1 MSENYVKNYEIG
13 NIRLDAPYAHY
24 VHELPLLSFGDIM
37 HTVGLSLVYN
47 SKIEDNLYKIANGY
61 KLNLHKRL
69 IFDNNEIYY
78 EDASGKTI
86 KLNAADN
93 SSTVFA
99 FDDDSQRV
107 VRLIDGVY
115 IVENSDYS
123 TESYNSNGQIT
134 SVTDKYGVTYL
145 SYVYTVGLLTSINF
159 RGDAYGNN
167 KLIKFTYSGS
177 KLSTID
183 YSSGNSSFV
192 TTLTYN
198 TNGIEVGHYSGVDYH
213 ISLQDNTYTVYS
225 ADKDA
230 AYSNDYSHQL
240 TCTKNDNT
248 ISIESKIGSKVV
260 DSSVY
265 TFVNSIGNDKYDIV
279 DCTNRHGVITR
290 TQYEDDKAA
299 YSYEISESGNIV
311 PCGTVSVYKDSEVI
325 GTQTYNSGIKMN
337 NVYDNIW
344 AIETGLS
351 ESTSD
356 DGYYFVISGWLQT
369 VDEPEC
375 TLTIIDG
382 ANNQITKTVKNLNP
396 EFRKFFSFKYDTP
409 SPQSIC
415 VNPYFSNSKMKT
427 YDFRITM
434 HEGAGA
440 GLLNVNHFTQIEDVL
455 IEDDQNGNNSN
466 FMPIDSSAVFYNGNT
481 VIDHRI
487 TAGDILK
494 YKINQKLGSH
504 INEIYYDEC
513 HGVITNAGELYVD
526 FVSTPTD
533 EARKISVNDLAV
545 GKILYKSGNV
555 HIIKTNY
562 YNLFFGTKKYTNSH
576 YYEHTTY
583 NEHFDVTVS
592 GDPFAA
598 LTNLIRNE
606 KGLVKEKHILDMTN
620 GNEIETHYS
629 YDDKCTKLLSTT
641 DEFGVV
647 TTYTTDDIWGIITGT
662 AFADGTSTT
671 DEFDKD
677 ACALVSKTFAKDFS
691 RLVHT
696 FGYSGGNLSSISV
709 NSINYGFNYNNGD
722 LSGVVKSGNNIES
735 YALSDN
741 DKTLTTQYH
750 HIQYNGQGNT
760 EIQRTDI
767 YGRLTEVEGKI
778 TNTYGIDPRYESD
791 SYVFTNRNNGSARL
805 ATSTDLV
812 TNKTTK
818 YAYAND
824 RLSKIGTFDSANA
837 KLSEASFTYDNIGRV
852 TSYEFSLGAKS
863 VKENSEY
870 DTATTAPTPD
880 NRISNQTFI
889 VNGNNVLSSTN
900 SYDTHRRLVNK
911 ETLISSNSLIKEIGY
926 DKTRINSVYYSVNN
940 VYKHKYI
947 LSYDSHSRIIN
958 EQDNVSD
965 GYTSSYEYD
974 FLGRLTRENNQALD
988 KTIVYSYNGIGGI
1001 SRATEYAYTTG
1012 EISGTPISEEVYT
1025 YSPHYPD
1032 QIKAINDK
1040 TIYFDSRGFYG
1051 GFKDNVNNVT
1061 ANYIWKEKN
1070 IKFIQYEQATTFQA
1084 IDFEHD
1090 AYGKRTKK
1098 IYTYYHSKYEQGLE
1112 DVFTHNYDYDTNGR
1126 LIRETISTVYYG
1138 QQSPIND
1145 ELIYLYDGN
1154 DVVGMIHTLN
1164 GVANTYTFDKNYK
1177 GDVVG
1182 IYDSTG
1188 TSIVKYAYDAWGK
1201 CTILNGSN
1209 MTIAN
1214 INPFRYRSY
1223 YFDSESGLYYL
1234 NARYYDPS
1242 WRIFISPDSPEYL
1255 DPETPNGL
1263 NLNAYCYN
1271 DPVNYCDPSGHALET
1286 IFDIGFAI
1294 WSLIDFIKDPT
1305 WANAGWLALDV
1316 AALVVPFLPAG
1327 SKVITKADD
1336 LLDVVGFVNKYDEV
1350 IVLGQSMTTRVSPYA
1365 DEIGAAVYGGLTS
1378 FKDLEKAY
1386 GTVLTTFIGY
1396 SDNMALIIK
1405 ESLKGAKFIDIGF
1418 DATRTIK
1425 GLKGMDL
1432 FTEIASRVTI
1442 YSERFFAQLFRKKNV
1457 FRYFRHKIF

>member
-47 SKIEDNLYKIANGY
+47 SKIEDNPYKLANGY

-69 IFDNNEIYY
+69 IFENNEIYY

-99 FDDDSQRV
+99 LDDDSQRV

-167 KLIKFTYSGS
+167 KFIKFTYSGS

-198 TNGIEVGHYSGVDYH
+198 TNGIKVGHYSGVDYH
-213 ISLQDNTYTVYS
+213 ISLQYNTYTVYS

-279 DCTNRHGVITR
+279 DCTNRHGAITR

-344 AIETGLS
+344 AIETELTQS
-351 ESTSD
+351 SNDKYCFT
-356 DGYYFVISGWLQT
+356 ISGWLRT
-369 VDEPEC
+369 VSEREC
-375 TLTIIDG
+375 SLTIIDG
-382 ANNQITKTVKNLNP
+382 ASNQTIQTVKNLIPNVW
-396 EFRKFFSFKYDTP
+396 KYFSINFYTNY
-409 SPQSIC
+409 PQSIA
-415 VNPYFSNSKMKT
+415 VNPQFNYSTVNT
-427 YDFRITM
+427 RDFIITTQ
-434 HEGAGA
+434 EGAENNLQNA
-440 GLLNVNHFTQIEDVL
+440 NHFTQIDEVL
-455 IEDDQNGNNSN
+455 IDESNQNPT
-466 FMPIDSSAVFYNGNT
+466 FYLALPFPFYNGNT
-481 VIDHRI
+481 IINHRI
-487 TAGDILK
+487 TSKDILR
-494 YKINQKLGSH
+494 YKINQQYGNYK
-504 INEIYYDEC
+504 NEIYYDGC
-513 HGVITNAGELYVD
+513 KGIITNAGTFSIAY
-526 FVSTPTD
+526 
-533 EARKISVNDLAV
+533 NDSNGTLIKVPIESLAV
-545 GKILYKSGNV
+545 GVFIHKNGNK
-555 HIIKTNY
+555 HIHKTNLYALNSNSY
-562 YNLFFGTKKYTNSH
+562 YLKDSKYTNGK
-576 YYEHTTY
+576 YYAQTLYDDKLNPQAVVENGRKTTAY
-583 NEHFDVTVS
+583 FRNNNGLIIRQELHDMSS
-592 GDPFAA
+592 G
-598 LTNLIRNE
+598 T
-606 KGLVKEKHILDMTN
+606 
-620 GNEIETHYS
+620 EIEIQYS

-671 DEFDKD
+671 DEFDKG

-767 YGRLTEVEGKI
+767 YGRLTEVDGKI

-812 TNKTTK
+812 INKTTK

-837 KLSEASFTYDNIGRV
+837 KLSEASFTYDSIGRV

-863 VKENSEY
+863 VKENAEY

-880 NRISNQTFI
+880 DRISNQTFI

-965 GYTSSYEYD
+965 GYTSSCEYD

-1001 SRATEYAYTTG
+1001 SRAAEYAYTTG
-1012 EISGTPISEEVYT
+1012 EISGTPLSEEVYT
-1025 YSPHYPD
+1025 YSPHYSD

-1061 ANYIWKEKN
+1061 ANYVWKEKN

-1126 LIRETISTVYYG
+1126 LIRETISTVYN

-1145 ELIYLYDGN
+1145 ELLYLYDGN
-1154 DVVGMIHTLN
+1154 DVVGMIHTN
-1164 GVANTYTFDKNYK
+1164 NDVSNTYTFDKNYK
-1177 GDVVG
+1177 GDVIG

-1201 CTILNGSN
+1201 CTILSGSN
-1209 MTIAN
+1209 TIIAN

-1223 YFDSESGLYYL
+1223 YFDLESGLYYL

-1255 DPETPNGL
+1255 DPETPSGL
-1263 NLNAYCYN
+1263 NLNAYCNN
-1271 DPVNYCDPSGHALET
+1271 DPVNYADPSGNSPILT
-1286 IFDIGFAI
+1286 IVLIGTLVGFGTGFGI
-1294 WSLIDFIKDPT
+1294 NTGKQLISNDMDF
-1305 WANAGWLALDV
+1305 
-1316 AALVVPFLPAG
+1316 
-1327 SKVITKADD
+1327 SKVDW
-1336 LLDVVGFVNKYDEV
+1336 
-1350 IVLGQSMTTRVSPYA
+1350 
-1365 DEIGAAVYGGLTS
+1365 GAAVNVGIVGAGLGFSLAMGVAYLGPAIAGTSLAGGLSVSEALGISTS
-1378 FKDLEKAY
+1378 ISFLSGALGYASEEWINERSPSFEKAIVHGVFVALEGIVKFGVGGMTGSIGNI
-1386 GTVLTTFIGY
+1386 GTKGKFLTSIEWWGKL
-1396 SDNMALIIK
+1396 ALGLEFSQPIK
-1405 ESLKGAKFIDIGF
+1405 ILIDYLRNSIWY
-1418 DATRTIK
+1418 K
-1425 GLKGMDL
+1425 
-1432 FTEIASRVTI
+1432 
-1442 YSERFFAQLFRKKNV
+1442 
-1457 FRYFRHKIF
+1457 